1 MGRGDLQPAVPRIA
15 GNKNSANREKKKG
28 EEPGAVRPGVE
39 GEKKARISRLFFV
52 LIFR

>member
-1 MGRGDLQPAVPRIA
+1 MGWGDLQPAVPRIA
-15 GNKNSANREKKKG
+15 GNNKTAQIEKEKTG

-52 LIFR
+52 LIF